1 MIAQPA
7 SHLLEWFIDL
17 CGIRTHGIISGMG
30 GGSVIYNPIP
40 PTELEAWGRISGNRP
55 TIWESSVL
63 LKMDTAF
70 VAGKSK
76 KESNSRENQYQGIGD
91 YCHGEE
97 VDKCRAM
104 FGEGLEQICR
114 TCPN

>member
-1 MIAQPA
+1 
-7 SHLLEWFIDL
+7 
-17 CGIRTHGIISGMG
+17 
-30 GGSVIYNPIP
+30 
-40 PTELEAWGRISGNRP
+40 
-55 TIWESSVL
+55 
-63 LKMDTAF
+63 MDTAF